1 MRVTQ
6 EKRENQ
12 PLRIKIEIKIEPI
25 EVAGRVLAVAGD
37 ITLPGLGLS
46 HEDERFHFFTWMQK
60 SKHLKGQLD
69 PPVSNGHVFWTKGGQ
84 LAFPV
89 SDVAFLHQWRSVGP
103 HCE

>member
-12 PLRIKIEIKIEPI
+12 PLQIKIEIKIEPI

-46 HEDERFHFFTWMQK
+46 HEDERFHFLTPMQK
-60 SKHLKGQLD
+60 KD
-69 PPVSNGHVFWTKGGQ
+69 TNGLVW
-84 LAFPV
+84 
-89 SDVAFLHQWRSVGP
+89 
-103 HCE
+103 